1 MKKTEAPLKD
11 KTYILKNGVAP
22 LSYMIASRNSN
33 RSPLYY
39 FDEDKRQNRA
49 LRYARNQQSPF
60 EDEQDGNAILEPIA
74 FIDGVLHVPR
84 TNQVLQKFLELHPEF
99 GSVFEEVN
107 TERDAYSEVE
117 KLNYSLDAQ
126 LAARDLPI
134 ELLESVS
141 RVLLGA
147 KIDKMTTAELKR
159 DVLVYAKNHPISFLE
174 MLNDPMLEL
183 QNKCAKFFEE
193 GLLVMKNKNKDVYFN
208 LPQNKKKLL
217 TVPYGE
223 DYIYILASFM
233 QSDEGLEVLRLLENK
248 MS

>member
-1 MKKTEAPLKD
+1 MKKTESPLVD

-33 RSPLYY
+33 RYPLYF
-39 FDEDKRQNRA
+39 FDEDKKQNRA
-49 LRYARNQQSPF
+49 LRYSVNQQSPF
-60 EDEQDGNAILEPIA
+60 EDEQDGNAILEPIT
-74 FIDGVLHVPR
+74 FIDGALHVPR
-84 TNQVLQKFLELHPEF
+84 TNQVLQKFLEIHPEY
-99 GSVFEEVN
+99 GTTFEEVN
-107 TERDAYSEVE
+107 TEKDAFHDMDI
-117 KLNYSLDAQ
+117 LNYSLDAQ
-126 LAARDLPI
+126 IAARELPL
-134 ELLESVS
+134 EMLESVA

-147 KIDKMTTAELKR
+147 KIDKMSTVELKR
-159 DVLVYAKNHPISFLE
+159 DVLVYAKNHPMGFLE

-183 QNKCAKFFEE
+183 QNKCVKFFES

-223 DYIYILASFM
+223 DYIYIVSSFM